1 MLIRDQQKDT
11 LVYTHTLK
19 LRISDIFFS
28 TTAPVIKYIGLERS
42 KIYLH
47 RTSEHWNYQFLVDYF
62 NQRSN
67 KKSNAYDLK
76 KIEIAQINFVQNDEW
91 VGQSMHLQSANIIAN
106 FGHFNDSLIQIDQLV
121 VNKPFYTIQNKK
133 GIRKTAPI
141 IKKTINPI
149 GELYFNNPNTIILA
163 KQIKIT
169 QGKIWIEN
177 DFAKPTPHFDGFH

>member
-1 MLIRDQQKDT
+1 LVQKATQSLSSNLGTEVKVGKVGFTLFNSLDLQDVLIRDQQKDT

-76 KIEIAQINFVQNDEW
+76 KIEIAQI
-91 VGQSMHLQSANIIAN
+91 
-106 FGHFNDSLIQIDQLV
+106 
-121 VNKPFYTIQNKK
+121 
-133 GIRKTAPI
+133 
-141 IKKTINPI
+141 
-149 GELYFNNPNTIILA
+149 
-163 KQIKIT
+163 
-169 QGKIWIEN
+169 
-177 DFAKPTPHFDGFH
+177 